1 MIQLWVNLPKK
12 DKLTPAK
19 YQALEASQMGKVTV
33 DGGTVNIIAGDFNG
47 TKGPATTFTE
57 MNAFDNRLEK
67 GGRLETEIPAGHNT
81 AILVVNGSA
90 DINGQKVKEHDFVL
104 FKNEGKQ
111 IEIAAD
117 EKSVMFLMSGV
128 PIDEPIAQYG
138 PFVMNTQGELQEAFE
153 EFAAGK
159 FGYLD

>member
-1 MIQLWVNLPKK
+1 
-12 DKLTPAK
+12 
-19 YQALEASQMGKVTV
+19 MGKVAV

-57 MNAFDNRLEK
+57 MNAFDIRLEK
-67 GGRLETEIPAGHNT
+67 GGRLENEIPAGHNT

-90 DINGQKVKEHDFVL
+90 GINGQKVKEHDFVL
-104 FKNEGKQ
+104 FKNEGEQ

>member
-1 MIQLWVNLPKK
+1 
-12 DKLTPAK
+12 
-19 YQALEASQMGKVTV
+19 
-33 DGGTVNIIAGDFNG
+33 
-47 TKGPATTFTE
+47 
-57 MNAFDNRLEK
+57 MNAFDIRLDK
-67 GGRLETEIPAGHNT
+67 DGKLETEIPAEHNA

-90 DINGQKVKEHDFVL
+90 VINGQKVEVHDFVL
-104 FKNEGKQ
+104 FKNEGER
-111 IEIAAD
+111 IEITAG
-117 EKSVMFLMSGV
+117 ENSVLFLMSGV